1 MVIAKDQ
8 VRHLGWLARIE
19 LSDAE
24 VERYTFQIEGIIKY
38 LDVLDTIP
46 LLDQVEPIAVK
57 KKFAD
62 LRFDEP
68 EEFQGDPLGTKY
80 RKDGFVKGPRMT

>member
-1 MVIAKDQ
+1 MVTKEE
-8 VRHLGWLARIE
+8 VKHLGWLARIE

-24 VERYTFQIEGIIKY
+24 LDRYTSQIEEIIKY
-38 LDVLDTIP
+38 LDKLDTIP
-46 LLDQVEPIAVK
+46 LEQVKPIVSR

-62 LRFDEP
+62 LRPDEQADF
-68 EEFQGDPLGTKY
+68 EGDALGTKY

>member
-1 MVIAKDQ
+1 MVTKEQ
-8 VRHLGWLARIE
+8 VKHLGWLARIE

-24 VERYTFQIEGIIKY
+24 LDRYTAQIEGIVKY
-38 LDVLDTIP
+38 LDKLDTIP
-46 LLDQVEPIAVK
+46 LEEVEPISVK

-62 LRFDEP
+62 LRPDES
-68 EEFQGDPLGTKY
+68 EKFEGDAIGTKY

>member
-1 MVIAKDQ
+1 MVTKEE
-8 VRHLGWLARIE
+8 VKHLGWLARIE

-24 VERYTFQIEGIIKY
+24 LERYTSQIEGIIKY
-38 LDVLDTIP
+38 LDRLDAMP
-46 LLDQVEPIAVK
+46 LEQAMPIVVK

-62 LRFDEP
+62 LRQDEP
-68 EEFQGDPLGTKY
+68 AEFEGDALGTKY